1 MLEKHHFIDQ
11 VLTAISLSFRLFGR
25 CAGFFST
32 FVNPIGLGNLRWKY
46 LLVYIAW
53 LAFEIVFIWFFF
65 PETHNR
71 TLEELAFLFE
81 SEEEKARI
89 VEESKIIQQTLK
101 LDDGEKNGP
110 VTHTE
115 RV

>member
-1 MLEKHHFIDQ
+1 MHYFVDQ
-11 VLTAISLSFRLFGR
+11 LLTVIFLAHRLFGR

-32 FVNPIGLGNLRWKY
+32 FVNPIGLADLRWKY

-101 LDDGEKNGP
+101 LGDGEKNEP
-110 VTHTE
+110 TTHTE
-115 RV
+115 KV